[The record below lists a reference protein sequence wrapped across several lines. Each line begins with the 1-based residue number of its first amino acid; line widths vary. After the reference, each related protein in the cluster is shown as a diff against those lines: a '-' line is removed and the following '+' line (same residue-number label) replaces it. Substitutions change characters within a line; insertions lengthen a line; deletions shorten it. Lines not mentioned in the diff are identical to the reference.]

1 MKKSSKGF
9 TLVEILVTVS
19 ILALITII
27 AVPSVISINKK
38 VKQKMLDTK
47 ISQAEEA
54 VILWAQNN
62 RNCIL
67 KENGGTSC
75 VVKSGD
81 CKDFEKDGKV
91 NKNILVCSVSLNTLA
106 SNNIIKYDDD
116 NYKEIINPVTNL
128 DMKSTIIN
136 FIYNLKTKVFNSYN
150 YELIENE
157 TSSKT
162 TAKRTA
168 KVTKTNPRTDPRT
181 DPIEKPTKPT
191 NTLEDIIKNNHK
203 IEDPKTKPGL
213 EPSAKD
219 EAVLAATKDD
229 YGTSYYFRG
238 NVKDNYVI
246 FANKCWRIVRITGN
260 GAVKLVLHND
270 NTTGAENPC
279 ASVNNDS
286 AGAFAKYDGTTYK
299 TYFNYLDTV
308 GNSMTDYN
316 SAIGFMYG
324 TFNGDTFASAQ
335 KNTNKS
341 TILKNLNS
349 WYTKYFKGKE
359 YEKVLADTIWCNDK
373 GVVSNTSYQARSPY
387 YSVGINY
394 GGGKNQNYYKSVQ
407 RIIQTPTAREGNPT
421 LICQSIKM
429 NDVDKNIS
437 KFTADDIAYGNG
449 NLQYKVGLLTSDE
462 VVFAGGVAVLTNTTG
477 NNTSYYLYENA
488 NSEWWWTLS
497 PFAKNESG
505 AYVFSVS
512 KQGQLD
518 GVYVA
523 YNAALRPAV
532 SLVSG
537 TTIISGTGTS
547 SNPFIVSNSTTAP
560 TPTPAPTTPTPKQ
573 ENSLNNVIRKKHNI
587 EDPKTTPGKQISNA
601 TEAVLAAAPDDY
613 GTSYYFRGNVK
624 DNYVIFAN
632 KCWRIVRITGN
643 GAVKLVLHNDN
654 TTGAENP
661 CASVNNDS
669 AGAFAKYDGTTYK
682 TYFNYLDTV
691 GNSMTDYNSA
701 IGFMYGTFN
710 GDTFA
715 SAQKNTNKSTILKN
729 LNSWYTKY
737 FKGKEYEKVLADTI
751 WCNDK
756 GVVSNTSYQARSPYY
771 SVGINYGGGKNQ
783 NYYKSVQRI
792 IQTPTAREGNPTLIC
807 QSIKMNDVD
816 KNISKFTADDIAY
829 GNGNLQYKVGL
840 LTSDEV
846 VFAGGVAVLTNTTG
860 NNTSYYLYENANSEW
875 WWTLSPFAKN
885 ESGAY
890 VFSVSKQGQLDGVYV
905 AYNAALRPAV
915 SLVADVK
922 ISGGTGTS
930 SDPFVIVGSES

>member
-1 MKKSSKGF
+1 M
-9 TLVEILVTVS
+9 
-19 ILALITII
+19 
-27 AVPSVISINKK
+27 
-38 VKQKMLDTK
+38 
-47 ISQAEEA
+47 
-54 VILWAQNN
+54 
-62 RNCIL
+62 
-67 KENGGTSC
+67 
-75 VVKSGD
+75 
-81 CKDFEKDGKV
+81 
-91 NKNILVCSVSLNTLA
+91 
-106 SNNIIKYDDD
+106 
-116 NYKEIINPVTNL
+116 
-128 DMKSTIIN
+128 
-136 FIYNLKTKVFNSYN
+136 
-150 YELIENE
+150 
-157 TSSKT
+157 
-162 TAKRTA
+162 
-168 KVTKTNPRTDPRT
+168 
-181 DPIEKPTKPT
+181 
-191 NTLEDIIKNNHK
+191 
-203 IEDPKTKPGL
+203 
-213 EPSAKD
+213 
-219 EAVLAATKDD
+219 
-229 YGTSYYFRG
+229 
-238 NVKDNYVI
+238 
-246 FANKCWRIVRITGN
+246 
-260 GAVKLVLHND
+260 
-270 NTTGAENPC
+270 
-279 ASVNNDS
+279 
-286 AGAFAKYDGTTYK
+286 
-299 TYFNYLDTV
+299 
-308 GNSMTDYN
+308 
-316 SAIGFMYG
+316 
-324 TFNGDTFASAQ
+324 
-335 KNTNKS
+335 
-341 TILKNLNS
+341 
-349 WYTKYFKGKE
+349 
-359 YEKVLADTIWCNDK
+359 
-373 GVVSNTSYQARSPY
+373 
-387 YSVGINY
+387 
-394 GGGKNQNYYKSVQ
+394 
-407 RIIQTPTAREGNPT
+407 
-421 LICQSIKM
+421 
-429 NDVDKNIS
+429 
-437 KFTADDIAYGNG
+437 
-449 NLQYKVGLLTSDE
+449 
-462 VVFAGGVAVLTNTTG
+462 
-477 NNTSYYLYENA
+477 
-488 NSEWWWTLS
+488 
-497 PFAKNESG
+497 
-505 AYVFSVS
+505 
-512 KQGQLD
+512 
-518 GVYVA
+518 
-523 YNAALRPAV
+523 
-532 SLVSG
+532 SG

-729 LNSWYTKY
+729 LESWYKKY
-737 FKGKEYEKVLADTI
+737 FLNKEYEKVLADTI

-771 SVGINYGGGKNQ
+771 SVDINYGGGKNQ

-846 VFAGGVAVLTNTTG
+846 VFAGGVAALTNTTGNNTSYYLYENANSEWWWTLSPFAKNESGAYVFSVSKQGQLDGVYVGYNAALRPAVSLVAETTILGGDGTSSNPYIISNSTTASTTTTTEAATPTPKAEDSLYNTIRKYYPNIKDSQTTPGTQISNATEAVLAAAPDDYGISYYFRGAIDNNYVQFANKCWRIVRITGNGAVKLVLHNDNTAGKTSPCASVNNDSAGAFAKYDGTTYKTYFNYLDTVGNSMTDYNSAIGFMYGTFNGDTFASAQKNTNKSTILKNLESWYKKYFLNKEYEKVLADTIWCNDKGVVSNTSYQARSPYYSVDINYGGGKNQNYYKSVQRIIQTPTAREGNPTLICQSIKMNDVDKNISKFTADDIAYGNGNLQYKVGLLTSDEVVFAGGVAALTNTTG

>member
-162 TAKRTA
+162 TAERTA

-270 NTTGAENPC
+270 NTNGVENPC

-286 AGAFAKYDGTTYK
+286 AAAFAKYSSANYK
-299 TYFNYLDTV
+299 ANFN
-308 GNSMTDYN
+308 SYN
-316 SAIGFMYG
+316 IAGDNASIGFMYG
-324 TFNGDTFASAQ
+324 TVSKNTFAETQA
-335 KNTNKS
+335 NNNKS
-341 TILKNLNS
+341 YMLEYLET
-349 WYTKYFKGKE
+349 WYKKYFLNKE
-359 YEKVLADTIWCNDK
+359 YEKVLANTIWCNDK
-373 GVVSNTSYQARSPY
+373 SVVSNTDYQALDSSSSFTIGR
-387 YSVGINY
+387 NY
-394 GGGKNQNYYKSVQ
+394 GIGSNYNYYNPAI
-407 RIIQTPTAREGNPT
+407 RIIKNYNTLEGNPSLVCPT
-421 LICQSIKM
+421 LYI
-429 NDVDKNIS
+429 NGLDKNLS
-437 KFTADDIAYGNG
+437 KFTVKDEKYGNG
-449 NLQYKVGLLTSDE
+449 KLLYKVGLLTSDE
-462 VVFAGGVAVLTNTTG
+462 IAYAGAVWGKSNTT
-477 NNTSYYLYENA
+477 YYLYENA
-488 NSEWWWTLS
+488 YSDMWWTLS
-497 PFAKNESG
+497 PFAKNSMGGAMFTISTSG
-505 AYVFSVS
+505 NISYDTVHYS
-512 KQGQLD
+512 
-518 GVYVA
+518 
-523 YNAALRPAV
+523 NALRPAV

-547 SNPFIVSNSTTAP
+547 SNPFIISNSTTTP

-654 TTGAENP
+654 TNGVENP

-669 AGAFAKYDGTTYK
+669 AAAFAKYSSANYK
-682 TYFNYLDTV
+682 ANFN
-691 GNSMTDYNSA
+691 SYNIAGDNAS
-701 IGFMYGTFN
+701 IGFMYGTVSKN
-710 GDTFA
+710 TFA
-715 SAQKNTNKSTILKN
+715 ETQANNNKSYMLEYLET
-729 LNSWYTKY
+729 WYKKY
-737 FKGKEYEKVLADTI
+737 FLNKEYEKVLANTI

-756 GVVSNTSYQARSPYY
+756 SVVSNTDYQALDSSSSFTIGR
-771 SVGINYGGGKNQ
+771 NYGIGSNY
-783 NYYKSVQRI
+783 NYYNPAIRI
-792 IQTPTAREGNPTLIC
+792 IKNYNTLEGNPSLVCPTLYI
-807 QSIKMNDVD
+807 NGLD
-816 KNISKFTADDIAY
+816 KNLSKFTVKDEKY
-829 GNGNLQYKVGL
+829 GNGKLLYKVGL
-840 LTSDEV
+840 LTSDEIAY
-846 VFAGGVAVLTNTTG
+846 AGAVWGKSNTT
-860 NNTSYYLYENANSEW
+860 YYLYENAYSDM

-885 ESGAY
+885 SMGGAMFTISTSGNISY
-890 VFSVSKQGQLDGVYV
+890 DTVHYS
-905 AYNAALRPAV
+905 NALRPAV

-930 SDPFVIVGSES
+930 SDPFVIVGS